1 MLTHQNS
8 LFTSALKAH
17 LPACGRDWKGGRSP
31 LRSNG
36 ATSGTLESPS
46 AAHIHKNEKN
56 IFEKNLDVLTLFFY
70 FTTICYLLNSE
81 YDVKILATGLVLCA
95 RDFL

>member
-1 MLTHQNS
+1 MRK
-8 LFTSALKAH
+8 SAPPCLRQGYGDGINATPASFDADASKLVIYECAKAH
-17 LPACGRDWKGGRSP
+17 VPACDRDWKGGRSP

-56 IFEKNLDVLTLFFY
+56 IF
-70 FTTICYLLNSE
+70 
-81 YDVKILATGLVLCA
+81 
-95 RDFL
+95 